1 MVDKVRGQGQR
12 GRIFIFQIL
21 QKMPHFISSIQQIF
35 DNAKKVKDDWEL
47 KFDFIKKIY
56 KVWHIRWSFSPFLS

>member
-12 GRIFIFQIL
+12 SKIFIFQIL

-35 DNAKKVKDDWEL
+35 DNAEKVKDE
-47 KFDFIKKIY
+47 
-56 KVWHIRWSFSPFLS
+56 